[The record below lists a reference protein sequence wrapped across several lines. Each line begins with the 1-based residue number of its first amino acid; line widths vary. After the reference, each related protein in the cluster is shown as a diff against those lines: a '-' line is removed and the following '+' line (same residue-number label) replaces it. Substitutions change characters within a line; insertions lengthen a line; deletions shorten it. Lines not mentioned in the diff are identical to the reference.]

1 LGIKKQF
8 LVGFSILLISIILG
22 FTFTPAHAG
31 PESPISV
38 STDKESYN
46 SGDVIRVSGEV
57 AELIP
62 DSQITLSVFE
72 SNFGRQVELQQLEV
86 TTDKKFSTDLLV
98 GGIKWSSDGT
108 YTISVLYGEGE
119 ISAETTFQF
128 IIIESYPAFPPSDD
142 EVESP
147 STTPRNNGDD
157 STPIAI
163 SIGENLAPLEI
174 PQWIR
179 DTAKW
184 WSEGSVTDSD
194 FTGGVSFMIKQ
205 SIIIIPDLPSSHDV
219 IEEKVPQWVK
229 KTAGW
234 WSDGLTSDKEFANA
248 IKFLVEKGHI
258 QVKT

>member
-8 LVGFSILLISIILG
+8 LPGFSILLISIILG
-22 FTFTPAHAG
+22 FSFTPAHAG

-38 STDKESYN
+38 STDKDSYN
-46 SGDVIRVSGEV
+46 SGDTIRISGEI

-62 DSQITLSVFE
+62 DTKITLTVFE
-72 SNFGRQVELQQLEV
+72 PSFGRQVEFLQLGV
-86 TTDKKFSTDLLV
+86 TDDKKFSTDLLV
-98 GGIKWSSDGT
+98 GGISWGSEGT
-108 YTISVLYGEGE
+108 YTISVSYGGD

-128 IIIESYPAFPPSDD
+128 SAIESYPTLPPSD
-142 EVESP
+142 EAESP
-147 STTPRNNGDD
+147 RITPKNTVEELTPTT
-157 STPIAI
+157 A
-163 SIGENLAPLEI
+163 SIDENLAPPEI

-194 FTGGVSFMIKQ
+194 FTGGISFMIKQ
-205 SIIIIPDLPSSHDV
+205 SIIVIPDLPSSSDV
-219 IEEKVPQWVK
+219 IEEKVPGWVK

-234 WSDGLTSDKEFANA
+234 WSDGLTTDDEFANA
-248 IKFLVEKGHI
+248 LKFLVEKGHI